1 MAFYSGGGYGYQD
14 EYREYSNSGNEEG
27 EAGSNGLEE
36 IEEKTYD
43 YDGRTG
49 IIDDEE
55 YPPIQYHE
63 SHNLRRRYTTGV
75 VGAQT
80 VIAPHQTTRAS
91 TFNTTTGNYKVH
103 PSRIISQFESY
114 ESSLSP
120 RMQIPRNYSA
130 LNPEVDTTEE
140 TSFA

>member
-49 IIDDEE
+49 IIDDE
-55 YPPIQYHE
+55 
-63 SHNLRRRYTTGV
+63 
-75 VGAQT
+75 
-80 VIAPHQTTRAS
+80 
-91 TFNTTTGNYKVH
+91 
-103 PSRIISQFESY
+103 
-114 ESSLSP
+114 
-120 RMQIPRNYSA
+120 
-130 LNPEVDTTEE
+130 
-140 TSFA
+140 